1 MSLADTFSSNSA
13 HLERGGSPDP
23 PRETAPLRDV
33 EGVRSLNDVRA
44 PDPFW
49 DPPRKSASK
58 GKKRRAILAAAVR
71 WPLAGGLALLAARL
85 LARSA
90 GGPLDPAEKCVN
102 QGLCRGCRALGACRS
117 PQAELFRQ
125 ATGGTAGLPDRGDG
139 GRRSARPDEPAVPQP
154 SRSTERESPNG
165 ES

>member
-1 MSLADTFSSNSA
+1 MSHADTFSSNSA

-23 PRETAPLRDV
+23 PRATAPLR
-33 EGVRSLNDVRA
+33 GGSG
-44 PDPFW
+44 
-49 DPPRKSASK
+49 DPPRKSARK

-90 GGPLDPAEKCVN
+90 GGPLDPDEKCVN

-117 PQAELFRQ
+117 PQAAMF
-125 ATGGTAGLPDRGDG
+125 
-139 GRRSARPDEPAVPQP
+139 RSAGERVGRP
-154 SRSTERESPNG
+154 REENA
-165 ES
+165 